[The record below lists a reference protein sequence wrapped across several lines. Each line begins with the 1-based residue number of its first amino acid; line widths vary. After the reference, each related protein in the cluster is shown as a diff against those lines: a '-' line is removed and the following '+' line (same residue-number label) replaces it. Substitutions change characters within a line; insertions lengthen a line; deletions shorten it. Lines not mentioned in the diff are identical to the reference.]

1 MSRPGSEKNDLRGAD
16 ADLLKILALQSGD
29 PRRIRGALSTGQ
41 APPPSLIP
49 HVIQLLGVDGLAND
63 AMRALR
69 DVAASRPGALIDA
82 LIDVRLPAVLRRRL
96 ARVMSVCQT
105 PDVVNALLQGIDDE
119 HRGVRVQCAR
129 SLFLIRRRHPDL
141 VVDRERVMTL
151 IQNELDAAAE
161 DVGFVFAL
169 LALVYPATP
178 IRVAYRSL
186 RGSNLHA
193 RGFAIEYLRGI
204 LPVEV
209 GEKLVPVVARMG
221 GRR

>member
-29 PRRIRGALSTGQ
+29 PRRIRSALNTGQ
-41 APPPSLIP
+41 AAPPSLIP

-69 DVAASRPGALIDA
+69 EVAASRPGALIDA
-82 LIDVRLPAVLRRRL
+82 LIDVRLTAVLRRRL
-96 ARVMSVCQT
+96 ARVMSVCRT
-105 PDVVNALLQGIDDE
+105 PDVVNALLQGIDDA
-119 HRGVRVQCAR
+119 HRDVRVQCAR
-129 SLFLIRRRHPDL
+129 TLFLIRRRHPDL
-141 VVDRERVMTL
+141 QVDRERVMTL
-151 IQNELDAAAE
+151 IRNELDAVGE
-161 DVGFVFAL
+161 DVGLVFTL

-186 RGSNLHA
+186 RGSNVHA

-209 GEKLVPVVARMG
+209 SEKLVPAVARMG
-221 GRR
+221 ARR